1 LPVFAAGLE
10 VKVTPVDAPRK
21 TVEAADELEVTI
33 ATSSFPRVVPH
44 AVLSRIG
51 KALDVSLNFS
61 SRGVWVP
68 AFAGTTVERALTLP
82 RQIPKKPSQFA

>member
-33 ATSSFPRVVPH
+33 ATSSFPRVVP
-44 AVLSRIG
+44 A
-51 KALDVSLNFS
+51 
-61 SRGVWVP
+61 
-68 AFAGTTVERALTLP
+68 
-82 RQIPKKPSQFA
+82 